1 MWDEEDADEG
11 FILRSLES
19 SQRVL
24 ALPILD
30 LWRMLKGFV
39 MARNRENE
47 QVKFRV
53 KARSVV
59 GLMAV
64 RVLLLGVVIAG
75 SPLEVIM
82 VGLPL
87 ELPRVFSSLMAILW
101 TACRLPWQYL
111 PACPT
116 KIRQNFAELRIHLG
130 RLEKSNEIFE
140 RGPLM

>member
-30 LWRMLKGFV
+30 LWRMLKGFI

-87 ELPRVFSSLMAILW
+87 ELPRIFSSLMAILW
-101 TACRLPWQYL
+101 TACRSMAIS
-111 PACPT
+111 ACLSYQDQA
-116 KIRQNFAELRIHLG
+116 KFRRITNSPG
-130 RLEKSNEIFE
+130 AA
-140 RGPLM
+140 